1 VKTQLDPGI
10 RSAALAG
17 GHPISQDTS
26 LRVHVYLTPLNP
38 DEFNRTLSSTED
50 PRSPMFGHQLTLGDL
65 KRFERPISEY
75 DEIERWL
82 GSYGIKILST
92 DSEAS
97 VRTIRTEGT
106 AGQFERALNI
116 RIDESANN
124 MWFANSTDP
133 QIPENLNGIIGGFA
147 GLDNLGGYGGGPKID
162 VQ

>member
-1 VKTQLDPGI
+1 VGNQLDPKI
-10 RSAALAG
+10 RTAALAG
-17 GHPISQDTS
+17 GHPITQDMP

-38 DEFNRTLSSTED
+38 AEFNRALSSTQD
-50 PRSPMFGHQLTLGDL
+50 PHSAMFGHQLTLGDL

-75 DEIERWL
+75 REVEHWL
-82 GSYGIKILST
+82 RSYGINVLSV
-92 DSEAS
+92 DPEAS

-116 RIDESANN
+116 RIDQSADN
-124 MWFANSTDP
+124 MWFANRSDP

-147 GLDNLGGYGGGPKID
+147 GLDNLSAYEGGPKID